1 MALRHVLITASV
13 AMSLPTLA
21 CADSMPVHRLDRSA
35 LVPVFDESFDRAP
48 SFWDPESGQ
57 MGRWKTNYFF
67 GEQDADHPRGWTS
80 RTLEPNGELQYYAR
94 PGDVPAA
101 FVWKDGVLSL
111 VAHPNPDPANRL
123 RHGLPFVSGLITTEK
138 SFRLDE
144 GYFEARMAFPQGK
157 GLWPAFW
164 LLPEPALEAG
174 KPSNPGGQEIDIV
187 ESIGEP
193 GRIYLTVFTD
203 TDGTKVKNARAF
215 ETRADL
221 GQFHV
226 YGVLVTKSDIV
237 WYFDDV
243 EVRRVANIDFH
254 RPAYLLLNLAVGGD
268 WPGAPDAST
277 KFPAAMRIDWVR
289 AYRVKGSTS

>member
-13 AMSLPTLA
+13 ALSLPTLA
-21 CADSMPVHRLDRSA
+21 CADSMPAHRLDRSG
-35 LVPVFDESFDRAP
+35 LKLVFDESFDRPP
-48 SFWDPESGQ
+48 SFWDPDRGVQ
-57 MGRWKTNYFF
+57 GRWKTNYFF
-67 GEQDADHPRGWTS
+67 GEQDADHPKGWTS

-94 PGDVPAA
+94 PGDIPAA

-111 VAHPNPDPANRL
+111 VAQPNPDPADRL

-138 SFRLDE
+138 SFRLDA

-174 KPSNPGGQEIDIV
+174 KPTNPGGQEIDIV

-193 GRIYLTVFTD
+193 GRIYQTVFTD

-215 ETRADL
+215 ETHADL

-226 YGVLVTKSDIV
+226 YGVLVTKSDII

-268 WPGAPDAST
+268 WPGAPDAGT

-289 AYRVKGSTS
+289 AYRVKGSVS

>member
-1 MALRHVLITASV
+1 
-13 AMSLPTLA
+13 MS
-21 CADSMPVHRLDRSA
+21 
-35 LVPVFDESFDRAP
+35 
-48 SFWDPESGQ
+48 
-57 MGRWKTNYFF
+57 
-67 GEQDADHPRGWTS
+67 
-80 RTLEPNGELQYYAR
+80 
-94 PGDVPAA
+94 
-101 FVWKDGVLSL
+101 
-111 VAHPNPDPANRL
+111 
-123 RHGLPFVSGLITTEK
+123 
-138 SFRLDE
+138 
-144 GYFEARMAFPQGK
+144 
-157 GLWPAFW
+157 
-164 LLPEPALEAG
+164 
-174 KPSNPGGQEIDIV
+174 
-187 ESIGEP
+187 
-193 GRIYLTVFTD
+193 GRIYQTVFTD
-203 TDGTKVKNARAF
+203 PDGTKVKNARAF

>member
-13 AMSLPTLA
+13 ALSLPTLA
-21 CADSMPVHRLDRSA
+21 CADSMPAHRLDRSG
-35 LVPVFDESFDRAP
+35 LKLVFDESFDRPP
-48 SFWDPESGQ
+48 SFWDPDRGVQ
-57 MGRWKTNYFF
+57 GRWKTNYFF
-67 GEQDADHPRGWTS
+67 GEQDADHPKGWTS

-101 FVWKDGVLSL
+101 FVWKGGVLSL
-111 VAHPNPDPANRL
+111 VAQPNSDPADRL

-164 LLPEPALEAG
+164 LLPAPALEAG
-174 KPSNPGGQEIDIV
+174 KPTNPGGQEIDIV

-193 GRIYLTVFTD
+193 GRIYQTVFTD
-203 TDGTKVKNARAF
+203 TDGTKVKNDRAF
-215 ETRADL
+215 ETHADL

-226 YGVLVTKSDIV
+226 YGVLVTKSDII

-268 WPGAPDAST
+268 WPGAPDAGT

-289 AYRVKGSTS
+289 AYRVKGSAS

>member
-1 MALRHVLITASV
+1 
-13 AMSLPTLA
+13 
-21 CADSMPVHRLDRSA
+21 
-35 LVPVFDESFDRAP
+35 
-48 SFWDPESGQ
+48 